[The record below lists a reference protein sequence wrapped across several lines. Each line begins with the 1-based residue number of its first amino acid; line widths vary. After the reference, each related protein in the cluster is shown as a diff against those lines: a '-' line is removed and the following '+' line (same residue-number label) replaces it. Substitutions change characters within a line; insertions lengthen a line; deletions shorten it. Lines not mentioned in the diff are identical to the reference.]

1 MKYFKLMKRHVD
13 VQSLLDEIA
22 QYPDPWKLSV
32 GRQSKIK
39 VQRESQSIP
48 LRGLVKSRIRGRKRR
63 DVHES
68 RYTTTSRDFPLAVR
82 FISNFAAECDA
93 ELGRAK
99 IVNLPGGCHVYPHI
113 DRGEYYQIRDRYH
126 LILSSDNGS
135 YLKSGDEA
143 VKMRTGE
150 LWWFDNKAVHEA
162 HNESGAD
169 RIHLIFDLRPV
180 SRDRVGST
188 QSLLAPAMAS

>member
-13 VQSLLDEIA
+13 VEPFLDEIS
-22 QYPDPWKLSV
+22 QHPDPWNLSV

-48 LRGLVKSRIRGRKRR
+48 LRGLVKSKIQGRKRW

-68 RYTTTSRDFPLAVR
+68 RYTTTSRDFPLAVS
-82 FISNFAAECDA
+82 FINSFAAECDA
-93 ELGRAK
+93 QLGRAK
-99 IVNLPGGCHVYPHI
+99 IVNLPGGGRVYPHV
-113 DRGEYYQIRDRYH
+113 DRGEYYRIRDRYH
-126 LILSSDNGS
+126 LILSSENGS

-143 VKMRTGE
+143 VTMRTGE

-180 SRDRVGST
+180 SRERAESD
-188 QSLLAPAMAS
+188 QSRSAPAMAS